1 MITSTDTSRPGRR
14 LAGRVSLIA
23 VLTALAAVVF
33 AGPAAAHDV
42 LLSSDP
48 ADGSTVQTA
57 PPSVTLTFD
66 QPVQNFEPVV
76 TVTGPDGQSY
86 QSGSP
91 TVDSTVVT
99 NAVGPLTAAGE
110 YLIAYRVV
118 SADGHPVVGEV
129 KFQFT
134 GTPAPAAPSETAS
147 SGQISSGQISSVAT
161 APATPAASAS
171 APVSPAP
178 ATTAPTTGPTTGPTT
193 VPVTTAA
200 VAPTSSSSGLSG
212 WMWAALALA
221 AVLIIA
227 AVVVVLRRP
236 RQPG

>member
-1 MITSTDTSRPGRR
+1 VITSTDTSRPGRR
-14 LAGRVSLIA
+14 LAGRVSLVA

-57 PPSVTLTFD
+57 PPSVSLTFD
-66 QPVQNFEPVV
+66 QPVQDFEPVV

-99 NAVGPLTAAGE
+99 NSVGPLTAAGE
-110 YLIAYRVV
+110 YVIAYRVV

-134 GTPAPAAPSETAS
+134 GAPAPAAPSETAS
-147 SGQISSGQISSVAT
+147 SGQIPSVAT

-171 APVSPAP
+171 SASSPVSPAP
-178 ATTAPTTGPTTGPTT
+178 ATTAPTTGPTT